1 MKTKYT
7 MPRDTRFETRTVAGT
22 SRGGKLVPAM
32 CTVVRES
39 ESAVLSQT
47 INVKLDSPA
56 GVLIT
61 QPSVEYTVVAVPAQ
75 AIHALKN
82 DTTAY
87 AGSDEVLRQELLS
100 GSALF
105 TTETE
110 GTVSKTM
117 GIMPRSVSGT
127 KVVNEAARLAKVAAE
142 NYLRRRKY
150 VNAAQLPKTDD
161 AINPALIGETA
172 LDRLNG
178 VLDPENR
185 VNGAVDL
192 AGTVKVKGK
201 YIGKLNP
208 EAAYYN
214 STYGTGTD
222 TAASTA
228 DFGASAYIPVQ
239 DWSKI
244 EKEGSD
250 YIFHDIWG
258 DLTANSLSLTD
269 FYQAQ
274 KMDELVKVMRK
285 MVDDNPEHGEE
296 LVARFAHGL
305 SVEVGKQPFVI
316 ASGERLL
323 NMSLK
328 TAMDGPSL
336 DEYQTNIDGTMSFTI
351 PVPATEFGCVI
362 VTFISVKPDETI
374 ASQPHPILSDVWS
387 ARNYLVD
394 ELAVDPVPVRIRELY
409 ADCAVGDENTI
420 AMYVG
425 NNHLM
430 KNYLNYGFHRA
441 TDMTKVANK
450 SAIWQL
456 EIPLSVTPE
465 SVIYPTNLSHYPFP
479 DQTAD
484 IVQYNV
490 TSRMRVNTPIIFGP
504 TPVEELAAIETE
516 NVFNDV

>member
-1 MKTKYT
+1 M
-7 MPRDTRFETRTVAGT
+7 
-22 SRGGKLVPAM
+22 
-32 CTVVRES
+32 
-39 ESAVLSQT
+39 
-47 INVKLDSPA
+47 
-56 GVLIT
+56 IT
-61 QPSVEYTVVAVPAQ
+61 QPTVEYTVVAVPAQ

-100 GSALF
+100 GTALF

-150 VNAAQLPKTDD
+150 INAAQLAKTDD
-161 AINPALIGETA
+161 AINPALIGQTA

-178 VLDPENR
+178 VLDPEDR
-185 VNGAVDL
+185 VNGAVDFD
-192 AGTVKVKGK
+192 GRITVKSANWN
-201 YIGKLNP
+201 NP
-208 EAAYYN
+208 ASSSRYVP
-214 STYGTGTD
+214 SQTPLPTGT
-222 TAASTA
+222 T
-228 DFGASAYIPVQ
+228 G
-239 DWSKI
+239 
-244 EKEGSD
+244 D
-250 YIFHDIWG
+250 YEWTEIWG
-258 DLTANSLSLTD
+258 EFTNGNSISLTD

-274 KMDELVKVMRK
+274 KMDEAVRTMRQ

-316 ASGERLL
+316 ASGERKL

-328 TAMDGPSL
+328 SAMDGPSL
-336 DEYQTNIDGTMSFTI
+336 DEYQTNIDGSMTFTV

-374 ASQPHPILSDVWS
+374 ASQPHPILSDVWA
-387 ARNYLVD
+387 ARNYVVD
-394 ELAVDPVPVRIRELY
+394 ELAVDPVAVRIRELY

-430 KNYLNYGFHRA
+430 KNYINYGFHRA

-465 SVIYPTNLSHYPFP
+465 SVIYPANLSHYPFP

-516 NVFNDV
+516 NVFEDA